1 MCLLKKI
8 EKRIENWKFRW
19 LSLGG
24 RLTLANSVL
33 HSILVYW
40 LSLVKLP
47 TIVLR
52 RIQNLISKFISKGGK
67 KGSGFHLTKWKNIAR
82 PKHFGGWGIKQI
94 SWFAQS
100 LDAKSC
106 WRRLFGSGL
115 WNSVLCK
122 KYFQGID
129 LISWLRRDTHNT
141 QGTSVIW
148 KNFMDSLPIIKRCL
162 AWEIGSRIRIVLG
175 RNPFIG
181 CNSKYKISISLL
193 QVLNNSNIFS
203 LAQAVDPVDT
213 GTTQNWLESIQIG

>member
-1 MCLLKKI
+1 M
-8 EKRIENWKFRW
+8 
-19 LSLGG
+19 
-24 RLTLANSVL
+24 
-33 HSILVYW
+33 
-40 LSLVKLP
+40 
-47 TIVLR
+47 IVLR

-67 KGSGFHLTKWKNIAR
+67 KGFGFHLTKWKNIAR

-129 LISWLRRDTHNT
+129 LISSLRRDTHNT

-162 AWEIGSRIRIVLG
+162 AWEIGSRICIVLG
-175 RNPFIG
+175 RNLFIG

-213 GTTQNWLESIQIG
+213 GTTQNWMESIQIG